1 MRSCA
6 RRSRLC
12 CQPPPWESW
21 KGSSYFPAWSMPRRI
36 PSTRLGE
43 RASTLPR
50 APLSIPV
57 WNSIARLET
66 AVLMQLPS
74 GVMRPTD
81 LVAAASQ
88 RLGHAQAVLGPVEIV
103 GITELSPCWRPL
115 LQALTHHTA
124 VSWTAG
130 PRPTPSWLE
139 ATGVTV
145 TRSAPQTPA
154 LRSVSAATAYH
165 EAIEAVRWAR
175 SLLASG
181 TAEAADIAIAAAS
194 SAEYDDHFLALR
206 ADANLDLHFVHGIKV
221 TATRDGQAAAALADI
236 LIRGFSQTLDA
247 PSRRPVRIGERSAAH
262 LAGRLDA
269 SSTRRRTACLTLGVG
284 AVCLID

>member
-1 MRSCA
+1 
-6 RRSRLC
+6 
-12 CQPPPWESW
+12 
-21 KGSSYFPAWSMPRRI
+21 
-36 PSTRLGE
+36 
-43 RASTLPR
+43 
-50 APLSIPV
+50 
-57 WNSIARLET
+57 
-66 AVLMQLPS
+66 MQLPS

-154 LRSVSAATAYH
+154 LRSVSAAGLS
-165 EAIEAVRWAR
+165 R
-175 SLLASG
+175 SHRSG
-181 TAEAADIAIAAAS
+181 SLGAQFAG
-194 SAEYDDHFLALR
+194 FR
-206 ADANLDLHFVHGIKV
+206 HG
-221 TATRDGQAAAALADI
+221 
-236 LIRGFSQTLDA
+236 RG
-247 PSRRPVRIGERSAAH
+247 RRHRH
-262 LAGRLDA
+262 
-269 SSTRRRTACLTLGVG
+269 RRRFER
-284 AVCLID
+284 